1 MEQQTMDRRNFLK
14 GALATGALAAG
25 GAMLAGCSPAQPKD
39 AASAGTAAQAAG
51 TSGSSLPKGY
61 ECAEDWLGAKPEV
74 ADSDIVDTKDFDIVV
89 CGGGNAGVQ
98 AALAAAQEGAKV
110 AVLEIQPEATWTQL
124 GNDICAFSA
133 QWLVDK
139 GYGPYKT
146 GDIVAEFIRRGG
158 GRVSA
163 EIIRK
168 FVANSG
174 DMLDNIVAQIPDTS
188 NLFDLETGQAQI
200 QVAYNMPDGS
210 SYPFTRGGF
219 QSWATTIQNLST
231 KNPTPVCGREGV
243 SRMTEI
249 ALYCKEAAEKLGAE
263 FFFETDVT
271 VLDQDGQGN
280 VTGVVAKGKDGL
292 VRYQA
297 AKGVILA
304 TGDFGANP
312 DMVVNLCTDINEQSL
327 RCDIPREEMTG
338 ESNCK
343 GAGHKLGCWAG
354 GFIEQAPRPCM
365 NTNGGN
371 AGPWGTTP
379 FLWLND
385 YGKRFMNEA
394 MTPYIK
400 PTTLKQPR
408 GILATICD
416 SKYMD
421 VMKQCS
427 TDHFSPNWGAAGVD
441 IIKIM
446 DRMDEQMQ
454 SAVGKGAE
462 GVSVDG
468 VYVIEYDNTM
478 PDQVYAAD
486 TIDELLGYLGYEGD
500 AKKEA
505 AATIEHYNELCRAGE
520 DSDFGKDD
528 VFMSAIEN
536 PPFFGS
542 AQPNTGRG
550 YVGLVSLCGLVTDD
564 DLQVLSSDLKTP
576 IKGLYAV
583 GNCLGQRFGN
593 AYSTPAAGSSI
604 GMALTHGY
612 VAGKIAAGGTVK

>member
-1 MEQQTMDRRNFLK
+1 M
-14 GALATGALAAG
+14 
-25 GAMLAGCSPAQPKD
+25 
-39 AASAGTAAQAAG
+39 
-51 TSGSSLPKGY
+51 
-61 ECAEDWLGAKPEV
+61 
-74 ADSDIVDTKDFDIVV
+74 VV

-110 AVLEIQPEATWTQL
+110 AVLEIQPEASWVQL
-124 GNDICAFSA
+124 GNDICAFNA
-133 QWLVDK
+133 QWLVEK
-139 GYGPYKT
+139 GYGPYKV

-174 DMLDNIVAQIPDTS
+174 DMLDNIIAQIPETS

-210 SYPFTRGGF
+210 YYPFERGGF
-219 QSWATTIQNLST
+219 KSWATTIQNLST
-231 KNPTPVCGREGV
+231 KNPTPVCGREDV

-249 ALYCKEAAEKLGAE
+249 ALYCKDAAEKLGAE
-263 FFFETDVT
+263 YFFETDVT
-271 VLDQDGQGN
+271 VLEQNDAGD
-280 VTGVVAKGKDGL
+280 VTGVIAKGPDGY
-292 VRYQA
+292 VRYNA

-338 ESNCK
+338 ESNNK
-343 GAGHKLGCWAG
+343 GTGHKLGCWAG

-416 SKYMD
+416 SKYLD

-427 TDHFSPNWGAAGVD
+427 TDHFSPTGAQRASTSSRSWIVWKSRCSLPSG
-441 IIKIM
+441 KE
-446 DRMDEQMQ
+446 RKA
-454 SAVGKGAE
+454 SASTACT
-462 GVSVDG
+462 SS
-468 VYVIEYDNTM
+468 NTTTRCPTRCTLPIPSTSCWITWATRAM
-478 PDQVYAAD
+478 PRR
-486 TIDELLGYLGYEGD
+486 
-500 AKKEA
+500 K
-505 AATIEHYNELCRAGE
+505 R
-520 DSDFGKDD
+520 S
-528 VFMSAIEN
+528 
-536 PPFFGS
+536 P
-542 AQPNTGRG
+542 
-550 YVGLVSLCGLVTDD
+550 
-564 DLQVLSSDLKTP
+564 LSSTTTRCAMLAKTP
-576 IKGLYAV
+576 TSARTA
-583 GNCLGQRFGN
+583 C
-593 AYSTPAAGSSI
+593 S
-604 GMALTHGY
+604 
-612 VAGKIAAGGTVK
+612 

>member
-1 MEQQTMDRRNFLK
+1 MGTHAIDRRSFLK
-14 GALATGALAAG
+14 GAIATGAIAAG
-25 GAMLAGCSPAQPKD
+25 STMLAGCGSEPAQKE
-39 AASAGTAAQAAG
+39 AGTATATGNVA
-51 TSGSSLPKGY
+51 PKGY
-61 ECAEDWLGAKPEV
+61 ECSEDWLGEKPAI
-74 ADSDIVDTKDFDIVV
+74 ADEDIVDTKDFDIVV

-98 AALAAAQEGAKV
+98 AALAAAQEGAHV
-110 AVLEIQPEATWTQL
+110 AVLEIQPEETWTQL
-124 GNDICAFSA
+124 GNDICAFNA
-133 QWLVDK
+133 QWLVDR
-139 GYGPYKT
+139 GFGPYKT

-163 EIIRK
+163 EVIRK

-200 QVAYNMPDGS
+200 QVAYGMPDGS
-210 SYPFTRGGF
+210 YYPFTRGGF

-231 KNPTPVCGREGV
+231 TNPTPVCGREGV

-263 FFFETDVT
+263 YFFGTDVT
-271 VLDQDGQGN
+271 VLDQNDNGD
-280 VTGVVAKGKDGL
+280 VTGVVAKGPDGY
-292 VRYQA
+292 VRFNA
-297 AKGVILA
+297 EKGVILA

-343 GAGHKLGCWAG
+343 GAGHKMGCWAG
-354 GFIEQAPRPCM
+354 GYIEQAPRPCM

-394 MTPYIK
+394 MTPFIK

-421 VMKQCS
+421 IMKQCS

-441 IIKIM
+441 IIKCM
-446 DRMDEQMQ
+446 DRMDEQMR
-454 SAVGKGAE
+454 SAIGKGAE

-468 VYVIEYDNTM
+468 VYVIEYNNTM

-486 TIDELLGYLGYEGD
+486 TIDELLDYLGYSGD
-500 AKKEA
+500 QKKEA
-505 AATIEHYNELCRAGE
+505 LATIDRYNEMCHAGE
-520 DSDFGKDD
+520 DSDFGKDA
-528 VFMSAIEN
+528 VFMSALEN

-542 AQPNTGRG
+542 AQENTGRG

-564 DLQVLSSDLKTP
+564 DLRVLSSDLKTP
-576 IKGLYAV
+576 IQGLYAV

-612 VAGKIAAGGTVK
+612 VAGKIAAGASVK

>member
-1 MEQQTMDRRNFLK
+1 MGTHAIDRRSFLK
-14 GALATGALAAG
+14 GAIATGAIAAG
-25 GAMLAGCSPAQPKD
+25 STMLAGCGSEPAQKE
-39 AASAGTAAQAAG
+39 AGTATATGNVA
-51 TSGSSLPKGY
+51 PKGY
-61 ECAEDWLGAKPEV
+61 ECSEDWLGEKPAI
-74 ADSDIVDTKDFDIVV
+74 ADEDIVDTKDFDIVV

-98 AALAAAQEGAKV
+98 AALAAAQEGAHV
-110 AVLEIQPEATWTQL
+110 AVLEIQPEETWTQL
-124 GNDICAFSA
+124 GNDICAFNA
-133 QWLVDK
+133 QWLIDR
-139 GYGPYKT
+139 GFGPYKT

-163 EIIRK
+163 EVIRK

-200 QVAYNMPDGS
+200 QVAYGMPDGS
-210 SYPFTRGGF
+210 YYPFTRGGF

-231 KNPTPVCGREGV
+231 TNPTPVCGREGV

-249 ALYCKEAAEKLGAE
+249 ALYCKGAAEKLGAE
-263 FFFETDVT
+263 YFFGTDVT
-271 VLDQDGQGN
+271 VLDQNDNGG
-280 VTGVVAKGKDGL
+280 VTGVVAKGPDGY
-292 VRYQA
+292 VRFNA

-343 GAGHKLGCWAG
+343 GAGHKMGCWAG
-354 GFIEQAPRPCM
+354 GYIEQAPRPCM

-394 MTPYIK
+394 MTPFIK

-421 VMKQCS
+421 IMKQCS

-441 IIKIM
+441 IIKCM

-454 SAVGKGAE
+454 SAIGKGAE

-468 VYVIEYDNTM
+468 VYVIEYNNTM

-486 TIDELLGYLGYEGD
+486 TIDELLDYLGYSGD
-500 AKKEA
+500 QKKEA
-505 AATIEHYNELCRAGE
+505 LATIDRYNEMCRAGE
-520 DSDFGKDD
+520 DSDFGKDA
-528 VFMSAIEN
+528 VFMSALEN

-542 AQPNTGRG
+542 AQENTGRG

-564 DLQVLSSDLKTP
+564 DLRVLSSDLKTP
-576 IKGLYAV
+576 IQGLYAV

-612 VAGKIAAGGTVK
+612 VAGKIAAGASVK

>member
-1 MEQQTMDRRNFLK
+1 M
-14 GALATGALAAG
+14 
-25 GAMLAGCSPAQPKD
+25 
-39 AASAGTAAQAAG
+39 
-51 TSGSSLPKGY
+51 
-61 ECAEDWLGAKPEV
+61 
-74 ADSDIVDTKDFDIVV
+74 
-89 CGGGNAGVQ
+89 
-98 AALAAAQEGAKV
+98 
-110 AVLEIQPEATWTQL
+110 
-124 GNDICAFSA
+124 
-133 QWLVDK
+133 
-139 GYGPYKT
+139 
-146 GDIVAEFIRRGG
+146 
-158 GRVSA
+158 
-163 EIIRK
+163 
-168 FVANSG
+168 
-174 DMLDNIVAQIPDTS
+174 
-188 NLFDLETGQAQI
+188 
-200 QVAYNMPDGS
+200 
-210 SYPFTRGGF
+210 
-219 QSWATTIQNLST
+219 
-231 KNPTPVCGREGV
+231 
-243 SRMTEI
+243 
-249 ALYCKEAAEKLGAE
+249 
-263 FFFETDVT
+263 
-271 VLDQDGQGN
+271 
-280 VTGVVAKGKDGL
+280 TGVVAKGANGY
-292 VRYQA
+292 VRYNA

-327 RCDIPREEMTG
+327 RCDIPREEMIG

-343 GAGHKLGCWAG
+343 GAGHKMGCWAG
-354 GFIEQAPRPCM
+354 GYIEQAPRPCM

-416 SKYMD
+416 SKYLD

-462 GVSVDG
+462 GASVDG

-486 TIDELLGYLGYEGD
+486 TIDELLDYLGYAGD
-500 AKKEA
+500 AKEQA
-505 AATIEHYNELCRAGE
+505 LATIEHYNELCHAGE
-520 DSDFGKDD
+520 DSDFGKDS

-542 AQPNTGRG
+542 AQENTGRG

-564 DLQVLSSDLKTP
+564 DLRVLSSDLKTP

-604 GMALTHGY
+604 GMALAHGY

>member
-1 MEQQTMDRRNFLK
+1 MGTHAIDRRSFLK
-14 GALATGALAAG
+14 GAIATGAIAAG
-25 GAMLAGCSPAQPKD
+25 STMLAGCGSEPAQKE
-39 AASAGTAAQAAG
+39 AGTATATGNVA
-51 TSGSSLPKGY
+51 PKGY
-61 ECAEDWLGAKPEV
+61 ECSEDWLGEKPAI
-74 ADSDIVDTKDFDIVV
+74 ADEDIVDTKDFDIVV

-98 AALAAAQEGAKV
+98 AALAAAQEGAHV
-110 AVLEIQPEATWTQL
+110 AVLEIQPEETWTQL
-124 GNDICAFSA
+124 GNDICAFNA
-133 QWLVDK
+133 QWLIDR
-139 GYGPYKT
+139 GFGPYKT

-163 EIIRK
+163 EVIRK

-200 QVAYNMPDGS
+200 QVAYGMPDGS
-210 SYPFTRGGF
+210 YYPFTRGGF

-231 KNPTPVCGREGV
+231 TNPTPVCGREGV

-249 ALYCKEAAEKLGAE
+249 ALYCKGAAEKLGAE
-263 FFFETDVT
+263 YFFGTDVT
-271 VLDQDGQGN
+271 VLDQNDNGD
-280 VTGVVAKGKDGL
+280 VTGVVAKGPDGY
-292 VRYQA
+292 VRFNA

-343 GAGHKLGCWAG
+343 GAGHKMGCWAG
-354 GFIEQAPRPCM
+354 GYIEQAPRPCM

-394 MTPYIK
+394 MTPFIK

-421 VMKQCS
+421 IMKQCS

-441 IIKIM
+441 IIKCM

-454 SAVGKGAE
+454 SAIGKGAE

-468 VYVIEYDNTM
+468 VYVIEYNNTM

-486 TIDELLGYLGYEGD
+486 TIDELLDYLGYSGD
-500 AKKEA
+500 QKKEA
-505 AATIEHYNELCRAGE
+505 LATIDRYNEMCRAGE
-520 DSDFGKDD
+520 DSDFGKDA
-528 VFMSAIEN
+528 VFMSALEN

-542 AQPNTGRG
+542 AQENTGRG

-564 DLQVLSSDLKTP
+564 DLRVLSSDLKTP
-576 IKGLYAV
+576 IQGLYAV

-612 VAGKIAAGGTVK
+612 VAGKIAAGASVK

>member
-1 MEQQTMDRRNFLK
+1 M
-14 GALATGALAAG
+14 
-25 GAMLAGCSPAQPKD
+25 
-39 AASAGTAAQAAG
+39 
-51 TSGSSLPKGY
+51 
-61 ECAEDWLGAKPEV
+61 V
-74 ADSDIVDTKDFDIVV
+74 
-89 CGGGNAGVQ
+89 
-98 AALAAAQEGAKV
+98 
-110 AVLEIQPEATWTQL
+110 
-124 GNDICAFSA
+124 
-133 QWLVDK
+133 
-139 GYGPYKT
+139 PYKV

-174 DMLDNIVAQIPDTS
+174 DMLDNIIAQIPETS

-210 SYPFTRGGF
+210 YYPFERGGF
-219 QSWATTIQNLST
+219 KSWATTIQNLST
-231 KNPTPVCGREGV
+231 KNPTPVCGREDV

-249 ALYCKEAAEKLGAE
+249 ALYCKDAAEKLGAE
-263 FFFETDVT
+263 YFFETDVT
-271 VLDQDGQGN
+271 VLEQNDAGD
-280 VTGVVAKGKDGL
+280 VTGVIAKGPDGY
-292 VRYQA
+292 VRYNA

-338 ESNCK
+338 ESNNK
-343 GAGHKLGCWAG
+343 GTGHKLGCWAG

-446 DRMDEQMQ
+446 DRMEEQMQ

-468 VYVIEYDNTM
+468 VYVIEYNNTM

-486 TIDELLGYLGYEGD
+486 TIDELLDYLGYEGD

-505 AATIEHYNELCRAGE
+505 LATIEHYNEMCHAGE
-520 DSDFGKDD
+520 DSDFGKDS

-550 YVGLVSLCGLVTDD
+550 YVGLVSLCGMVTDD
-564 DLQVLSSDLKTP
+564 DLNVLSSDLKTP

-593 AYSTPAAGSSI
+593 AYSTPAAGSSV

-612 VAGKIAAGGTVK
+612 VAGKIVAGGTVK